1 MSSSPINRRYTIS
14 NSLCGGF
21 VELAC
26 IGLAG
31 VGYLERHRR
40 DLQHRR
46 SELQG
51 RDLYHGTYDVKM
63 RELKIPQT
71 SLTSIRAEWLYITDG

>member
-21 VELAC
+21 VELAW

-31 VGYLERHRR
+31 LGYLERHRR

-46 SELQG
+46 SEC
-51 RDLYHGTYDVKM
+51 K
-63 RELKIPQT
+63 EEI
-71 SLTSIRAEWLYITDG
+71 SITGLMT